1 MAKEITIFGK
11 QSRPFTLKA
20 REAKSK
26 EGLQVIYRDVVADSR
41 ALEEMLRLSD
51 GNRRVPVMVEGGQV
65 SIGFGGS

>member
-1 MAKEITIFGK
+1 MSW
-11 QSRPFTLKA
+11 Q
-20 REAKSK
+20 
-26 EGLQVIYRDVVADSR
+26 DSQ